1 MYTRGWTRWFDERK
15 IEVFDRSRHSL
26 LTRFGKMNGSIVLH
40 LRNFQRSEALLFLLA
55 VCSSASAAHGPRQ
68 YLGKPDSWFAGG
80 DAKRIAAN
88 ILEEQSSLGGWP
100 KNIDTTAPATPGR
113 HLQPTFDNRAT
124 TDELRDLARMF
135 NATQDARYRKAF
147 EQGVDYILQ
156 SQYPN
161 GGWPQRYPP
170 GSGYERYIT
179 FNDEAMVRLMQFVRE
194 ISSADAYRFVDADRR
209 AKARQA
215 FDRGID
221 CILKCQIKVDGKL
234 TAWCAQHDENDFTP
248 RPARTF
254 ELVSLS
260 GSESVGIVQ
269 LLMSLNDPSPQVV
282 QSIESAIAWLESAK
296 IHGIRQEIV
305 KDEKSPKGTNKV
317 VVKDDSAPPLWAR
330 FYEIGTNRPIF
341 VDRDGIP
348 KYDLAEIGYERRNG
362 YGWLGDRPRQLLEK
376 DYPVWRKKLKAAD

>member
-1 MYTRGWTRWFDERK
+1 
-15 IEVFDRSRHSL
+15 
-26 LTRFGKMNGSIVLH
+26 MNGIVLH
-40 LRNFQRSEALLFLLA
+40 VRNFQRSEALLFLLA
-55 VCSSASAAHGPRQ
+55 VCSSASAAPGPRQ
-68 YLGKPDSWFAGG
+68 YLDKPDSWFAGG

-100 KNIDTTAPATPGR
+100 KNIDTTAPPTPGR
-113 HLQPTFDNRAT
+113 DLQPTFDNNAT
-124 TDELRDLARMF
+124 TDELRYLARMF

-156 SQYPN
+156 SQYQN
-161 GGWPQRYPP
+161 GGWPQRYPS

-234 TAWCAQHDENDFTP
+234 TAWCAQHDENDFSP

-282 QSIESAIAWLESAK
+282 QSIESAVAWFESAQ

-317 VVKDDSAPPLWAR
+317 VIKDDSAPPLWAR
-330 FYEIGTNRPIF
+330 FYEIGTNRPMF

-376 DYPVWRKKLKAAD
+376 DYPAWRKRRKAAD

>member
-1 MYTRGWTRWFDERK
+1 M
-15 IEVFDRSRHSL
+15 
-26 LTRFGKMNGSIVLH
+26 
-40 LRNFQRSEALLFLLA
+40 LLFLLA

-100 KNIDTTAPATPGR
+100 KNIDTTAPAIPG
-113 HLQPTFDNRAT
+113 HHYVPTFDNRAT
-124 TDELRDLARMF
+124 TDELRYLARMF

-179 FNDEAMVRLMQFVRE
+179 FNDDAMVRLMQFVRE
-194 ISSADAYRFVDADRR
+194 ISSADAYRFVDADRK

-248 RPARTF
+248 RPAR
-254 ELVSLS
+254 EL
-260 GSESVGIVQ
+260 
-269 LLMSLNDPSPQVV
+269 MN
-282 QSIESAIAWLESAK
+282 W
-296 IHGIRQEIV
+296 
-305 KDEKSPKGTNKV
+305 
-317 VVKDDSAPPLWAR
+317 
-330 FYEIGTNRPIF
+330 
-341 VDRDGIP
+341 
-348 KYDLAEIGYERRNG
+348 
-362 YGWLGDRPRQLLEK
+362 
-376 DYPVWRKKLKAAD
+376 